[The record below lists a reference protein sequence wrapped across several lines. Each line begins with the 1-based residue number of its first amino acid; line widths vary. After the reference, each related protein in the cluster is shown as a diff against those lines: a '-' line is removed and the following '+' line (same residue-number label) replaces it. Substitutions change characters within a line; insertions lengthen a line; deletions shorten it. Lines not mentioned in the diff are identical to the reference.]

1 MIDSCGAKSTIYG
14 DIPPVQLPG
23 KSWKSIIYPD
33 HTFDQGRNNA
43 VYPKTHLFMDAS
55 KYQPSSEEKKME
67 NDSLTSNVEERVV
80 TRTGTYAC

>member
-1 MIDSCGAKSTIYG
+1 MIDLHNAKSAIRR

-55 KYQPSSEEKKME
+55 KY
-67 NDSLTSNVEERVV
+67 
-80 TRTGTYAC
+80 